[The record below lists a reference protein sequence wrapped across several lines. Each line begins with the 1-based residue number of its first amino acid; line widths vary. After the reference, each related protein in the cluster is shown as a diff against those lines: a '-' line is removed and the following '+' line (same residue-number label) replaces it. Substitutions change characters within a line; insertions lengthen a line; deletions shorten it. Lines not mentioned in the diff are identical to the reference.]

1 MRKTEDF
8 IAGGITDPLSERA
21 LNHAELYYEEIRKSH
36 SDVKKIA
43 ENTGFTYDQVLL
55 VKNYLFMDVHRLGD
69 VEQRFDA
76 SFEIAESWR
85 RLAYDPDNIK
95 HHDLTLLHHELME
108 MRLVNEGLE
117 QDEAHLITSRKYN
130 YALECFEFY
139 EGLRSKANKN
149 IISSGITLLQ
159 GNTH

>member
-1 MRKTEDF
+1 M
-8 IAGGITDPLSERA
+8 
-21 LNHAELYYEEIRKSH
+21 
-36 SDVKKIA
+36 KKIA
-43 ENTGFTYDQVLL
+43 ENTGFTYDQILL

-130 YALECFEFY
+130 YALECFEFN

-149 IISSGITLLQ
+149 IISGGITLLQ